1 MGWMK
6 KMLDRRRRS
15 RLFKELGK
23 AVESERRERFENLDR
38 NRDRLTTSWENF
50 ATERTRQFR
59 ARLQPGARVL
69 CLDGSAAAF
78 PDLRVHE
85 FRPLPS
91 GPMAPIAEALADAN
105 SPDAVKGRVVA
116 LPFETGEFDGV
127 VATASE
133 LQLDPRGMWTDPWE
147 RVKRDAHGIR
157 GLVANLEIDPK
168 PWEGEK
174 AFAEIRRVLADGGVF
189 QCSVVRQV
197 GWCGTAQVN
206 TFGFDLSEQELR
218 DLLTDAG
225 FSIEASY
232 ASGVKRPD
240 GDLGPYLPLPGFFT
254 LARAA

>member
-1 MGWMK
+1 ME
-6 KMLDRRRRS
+6 DQ
-15 RLFKELGK
+15 LGTTRGNLK
-23 AVESERRERFENLDR
+23 SEWLNTRW
-38 NRDRLTTSWENF
+38 RDF
-50 ATERTRQFR
+50 ATERTHQFR

-78 PDLRVHE
+78 PDLHVHE

-91 GPMAPIAEALADAN
+91 ERMSWGDEELWDDD
-105 SPDAVKGRVVA
+105 SPEVTKGRVVA

-133 LQLDPRGMWTDPWE
+133 LQLDPREMWMEPWE
-147 RVKRDAHGIR
+147 RAKPPSERKRK
-157 GLVANLEIDPK
+157 PK

-206 TFGFDLSEQELR
+206 TFGFGLPEQELR

-225 FSIEASY
+225 FSIEASH
-232 ASGVKRPD
+232 ASGVERPD
-240 GDLGPYLPLPGFFT
+240 GDIGPYLPLPGFFV